1 MKLIEQYPKETLEA
15 MEKAM
20 PKRFQSVIAKN
31 AGCSRVYVA
40 KVFTGEVEVSDLV
53 LKIISCA
60 NDLIRKR
67 QDALDRVKK
76 RTDKLLNEVS
86 HK

>member
-15 MEKAM
+15 MVAAM

-31 AGCSRVYVA
+31 AKCSRVYVA
-40 KVFTGEVEVSDLV
+40 KVFTGDVEVSDLV
-53 LKIISCA
+53 LTIISCA

-67 QDALDRVKK
+67 QDALERVKK
-76 RTDKLLNEVS
+76 RTDKLLNGVAQQ
-86 HK
+86 